1 VNNTPIVFHA
11 DGRLA
16 AVGRHSREFTEALG
30 WSPTEDVFAYARG
43 DPPQF
48 TEIRLLD
55 PRTGEDRRLVSAE
68 GYPYIIGLVW
78 SPSGRWLAVLR
89 WQSSLKQRI
98 DVIDVT
104 GDQPPITTERAD
116 SPVLVDWGP

>member
-1 VNNTPIVFHA
+1 MVA
-11 DGRLA
+11 DRGRVRL
-16 AVGRHSREFTEALG
+16 RPRRS
-30 WSPTEDVFAYARG
+30 
-43 DPPQF
+43 PQF

-78 SPSGRWLAVLR
+78 SPRGRWGGDF
-89 WQSSLKQRI
+89 KQRI

-104 GDQPPITTERAD
+104 DRRRPERRLDPKTAHE
-116 SPVLVDWGP
+116 SG